1 MKIRAERRADFELVE
16 TVIEDAF
23 APMPFSSGTEAQ
35 IVTALREAE
44 AVTVGLV
51 ADDDG
56 EIVGQATFSPVTIDG
71 QPSDWHALGP
81 VAVAPGRQG
90 EGIGEAL
97 VSEGLKRLRAL
108 GSAGCVLVGS
118 EYYRRF
124 GFDNS
129 TAMWVES
136 YPPEDFLVL
145 PFGEEAEGVVAFHPA
160 FGEP

>member
-1 MKIRAERRADFELVE
+1 MCRCDPGR
-16 TVIEDAF
+16 
-23 APMPFSSGTEAQ
+23 S
-35 IVTALREAE
+35 
-44 AVTVGLV
+44 AVTVLK
-51 ADDDG
+51 
-56 EIVGQATFSPVTIDG
+56 ISPVTIDER
-71 QPSDWHALGP
+71 PSDWHALGP

-129 TAMWVES
+129 TAMWVEG
-136 YPPEDFLVL
+136 YPAHDFLVL

-160 FGEP
+160 FG